1 MVSRF
6 VRDQLATFNSPWG
19 LLDGSIMRGL
29 AKFHNGIKIGRTALN
44 PITVVRNIVSAPVLM
59 ALSQANPR
67 YMSRA
72 WAAMRNRTSKDF
84 RELLEQS
91 IYGVDQV
98 RGEFLRSTEQ
108 ILMGDFDHSTLEGL
122 FKTGLNHVLEFYRAP
137 DMIVRGTTYFSA
149 KAKFAKKLGLPE
161 TDQRVINAAR
171 DWTNRYT
178 VNYAN
183 VAPLVKTLRQ
193 VPFTN
198 LFISYTSEVT
208 RIAKNLIADIFQH
221 KDPGQRVA
229 AAGLIGGLVSIPLL
243 MEKASEDALS
253 PKDREEWERAQKQ
266 MPDYAR
272 TRFKVIT
279 SKEGHRFKYL
289 DITPMLQID
298 AIMQMFRAASNQDWK
313 SFAAVNPVFGWE
325 NTPIMNVVAEQIT
338 GRDLRR
344 DRPIDQNIITRTQAV
359 MKEIIPPIA
368 PGGYEFK
375 RVTDAF
381 TLNEK
386 GERGITNLRSGK
398 RTVPSEIV
406 TSYLTGMKLTTVDST
421 NLARFAVSDAKRK
434 IANEASY
441 YRDIANTDLPL
452 VVKQRAQKRYEAAV
466 QSILLELKQSMG
478 QQN

>member
-1 MVSRF
+1 
-6 VRDQLATFNSPWG
+6 
-19 LLDGSIMRGL
+19 
-29 AKFHNGIKIGRTALN
+29 
-44 PITVVRNIVSAPVLM
+44 
-59 ALSQANPR
+59 
-67 YMSRA
+67 
-72 WAAMRNRTSKDF
+72 
-84 RELLEQS
+84 
-91 IYGVDQV
+91 
-98 RGEFLRSTEQ
+98 
-108 ILMGDFDHSTLEGL
+108 
-122 FKTGLNHVLEFYRAP
+122 
-137 DMIVRGTTYFSA
+137 
-149 KAKFAKKLGLPE
+149 
-161 TDQRVINAAR
+161 
-171 DWTNRYT
+171 
-178 VNYAN
+178 
-183 VAPLVKTLRQ
+183 
-193 VPFTN
+193 
-198 LFISYTSEVT
+198 
-208 RIAKNLIADIFQH
+208 
-221 KDPGQRVA
+221 
-229 AAGLIGGLVSIPLL
+229 
-243 MEKASEDALS
+243 
-253 PKDREEWERAQKQ
+253 
-266 MPDYAR
+266 
-272 TRFKVIT
+272 
-279 SKEGHRFKYL
+279 
-289 DITPMLQID
+289 
-298 AIMQMFRAASNQDWK
+298 
-313 SFAAVNPVFGWE
+313 
-325 NTPIMNVVAEQIT
+325 MNVVAEQIT